1 MQIAENLRQIYEE
14 ERERCFCFDGCGKV
28 LWLNAL
34 ARNFWGEKAV
44 AKIDEIFPWI
54 DLSAFP
60 AAKNFS
66 VKSPVSSLERLDIT
80 SFGKEPPVYVAAFPQ
95 LAREDLLG
103 NFLPAD
109 RLNQEIRHR
118 ITDIFILLDALAEK
132 IDDGDEQ
139 ASAQLYSVQRNCLMI
154 LKTVCNQEVY
164 NKIMSKRDIAF
175 SEIDAG
181 AFFRELVYQ
190 ASLLTAG
197 GPLKIH
203 SQIDLDN
210 VLTQFDTELAEI
222 AILNFISISLANSR
236 KNGEGNFELDVC
248 CKNDWIQVSISDD
261 VSDDLP
267 KGEIISFGDEESNGT
282 SVPYPSLALEIVYG
296 LVSFY
301 GGQAILSG
309 KERGYKLIF
318 TLPAREEDSAVHSD
332 PGYIYRQCGR
342 QSRFSLPEIILSD
355 RGHELPFGEK

>member
-1 MQIAENLRQIYEE
+1 
-14 ERERCFCFDGCGKV
+14 
-28 LWLNAL
+28 
-34 ARNFWGEKAV
+34 
-44 AKIDEIFPWI
+44 
-54 DLSAFP
+54 
-60 AAKNFS
+60 
-66 VKSPVSSLERLDIT
+66 
-80 SFGKEPPVYVAAFPQ
+80 
-95 LAREDLLG
+95 
-103 NFLPAD
+103 
-109 RLNQEIRHR
+109 
-118 ITDIFILLDALAEK
+118 
-132 IDDGDEQ
+132 
-139 ASAQLYSVQRNCLMI
+139 MI

-318 TLPAREEDSAVHSD
+318 TLPARKEDSAVHSD